1 MELEFTAD
9 ETVFRDEVRNF
20 IETEMPKDVA
30 FKMAH
35 DRELEK
41 EDFIKVHRKLY
52 EKGWATAHWPKE
64 YGGADWT
71 PVQRHIFGEEM
82 QRASLPMPLEFNAN
96 MVGPVIAHFG
106 SKEQKEKFL
115 QPTASL
121 EIWWGQ
127 GFSEPGAGSDLA
139 SLKTTAVRDGNEY
152 IINGQKTWTT
162 LGHFADWIFCLVR
175 TDPSAK
181 KQKGISF
188 ILVDMKTPGIEVRPI
203 ITVEGNHEVNEVFFD
218 NVRVPAENL
227 VGEENRGWDYAKFL
241 LSNERFGIAKIG
253 VAKQRMQRIK
263 SYAQTPDANGEKLW
277 DDAVFRARF
286 LQTAADIKA
295 LEITQLRILAKQQGH
310 DSDAPDPLTSML
322 KIKGSEL
329 QQATTELLLEVA
341 GKDSES
347 PQIRE
352 IYKSGNQD
360 FEWLDA
366 VASSYFNNRKL
377 SIYGGSNEIQ
387 HNILSKAIMGF

>member
-1 MELEFTAD
+1 M
-9 ETVFRDEVRNF
+9 
-20 IETEMPKDVA
+20 
-30 FKMAH
+30 
-35 DRELEK
+35 
-41 EDFIKVHRKLY
+41 
-52 EKGWATAHWPKE
+52 
-64 YGGADWT
+64 
-71 PVQRHIFGEEM
+71 
-82 QRASLPMPLEFNAN
+82 
-96 MVGPVIAHFG
+96 
-106 SKEQKEKFL
+106 
-115 QPTASL
+115 
-121 EIWWGQ
+121 
-127 GFSEPGAGSDLA
+127 
-139 SLKTTAVRDGNEY
+139 
-152 IINGQKTWTT
+152 
-162 LGHFADWIFCLVR
+162 
-175 TDPSAK
+175 
-181 KQKGISF
+181 
-188 ILVDMKTPGIEVRPI
+188 
-203 ITVEGNHEVNEVFFD
+203 
-218 NVRVPAENL
+218 RVPAENL

>member
-1 MELEFTAD
+1 MELEFTA
-9 ETVFRDEVRNF
+9 EEMAFRDEVRNF

-30 FKMAH
+30 FKMAN

-41 EDFIKVHRKLY
+41 QDFIKVHRKLY

-64 YGGADWT
+64 CGGADWT

-115 QPTASL
+115 KPTASL
-121 EIWWGQ
+121 EIWWCQ

-152 IINGQKTWTT
+152 VINGQKTWTT

-175 TDPSAK
+175 TDPNAK

-188 ILVDMKTPGIEVRPI
+188 ILVDMNTPGIEVRPI

-263 SYAQTPDANGEKLW
+263 NYAQTPDANGEKLW
-277 DDAVFRARF
+277 DDALFRARF
-286 LQTAADIKA
+286 IQVASDIKA

-329 QQATTELLLEVA
+329 QQATTELLLEIA
-341 GKDSES
+341 GKDGES

-352 IYKSGNQD
+352 IYKTGNQD

>member
-1 MELEFTAD
+1 MELEFTP
-9 ETVFRDEVRNF
+9 EEISFRDEVRNF
-20 IETEMPKDVA
+20 IEAEMPKEVA

-41 EDFIKVHRKLY
+41 EDFVKVHRKLY
-52 EKGWATAHWPKE
+52 EKGWANAHWPVE
-64 YGGADWT
+64 YGGANWT

-82 QRASLPMPLEFNAN
+82 QRASLPMPLEFNCN

-106 SKEQKEKFL
+106 SEDQKKKFL
-115 QPTASL
+115 EPTASL
-121 EIWWGQ
+121 DIWWCQ

-139 SLKTTAVRDGNEY
+139 SLKTTAVRDGDEY
-152 IINGQKTWTT
+152 VINGQKTWTT

-175 TDPSAK
+175 TDTSVK

-188 ILVDMKTPGIEVRPI
+188 ILADMKTKGIEIRPI

-253 VAKQRMQRIK
+253 VAKQRMKRIRE
-263 SYAQTPDANGEKLW
+263 YANTPDANGEKLW
-277 DDAVFRARF
+277 DDSVFRARY
-286 LQTAADIKA
+286 LQIAADIKA
-295 LEITQLRILAKQQGH
+295 LEITQLRILAKQQSH
-310 DSDAPDPLTSML
+310 ETDTPNPLTSML

-329 QQATTELLLEVA
+329 QQAATELLFEVSGNDA
-341 GKDSES
+341 QSKE
-347 PQIRE
+347 IRK
-352 IYKSGNQD
+352 IYQSGNQD
-360 FEWLDA
+360 FAWLDA
-366 VASSYFNNRKL
+366 VSSSYFNNRKL